1 MKKRPLPSFRQE
13 GQSMIEYTFASLTLA
28 LILGM
33 SLSDNGSVLV
43 ELARAFQTAYQRF
56 TYAISL
62 PI

>member
-1 MKKRPLPSFRQE
+1 
-13 GQSMIEYTFASLTLA
+13 MIEYTFASLALA

-33 SLSDNGSVLV
+33 SLSESSSVLV
-43 ELARAFQTAYQRF
+43 ELARAFQTAYERF